1 MDKFQNYIDPMSK
14 KLKELEKEGF
24 NDQFKF
30 IQDKGL
36 QSTSSHE
43 TYQPGDLQII
53 DEFRFEGES
62 NPSDMSILYAIRAKD
77 GTKGTLV
84 NAYGTYADDELGE
97 FIKSVEDKSNENL

>member
-1 MDKFQNYIDPMSK
+1 MAEFQNYIDPMSK

-36 QSTSSHE
+36 ESMTSHQ
-43 TYQPGDLQII
+43 TYQPTDLQILE
-53 DEFRFEGES
+53 EFRFEGES
-62 NPSDMSILYAIRAKD
+62 NPSDMSILYAIKAND

-84 NAYGTYADDELGE
+84 NAYGTYADDELEE
-97 FIKSVEDKSNENL
+97 FLKSAEDKTNEKL